1 MSGLAKGWAV
11 FKPMFT
17 ALGVLTA
24 ARLTW
29 GQVVA
34 GESLSIAAT
43 VQWVGDIAHDV
54 VTNVRSWA

>member
-1 MSGLAKGWAV
+1 MNGLGKVWAV
-11 FKPMFT
+11 FRPAFT

-34 GESLSIAAT
+34 GEALSIAAT
-43 VQWVGDIAHDV
+43 VQWMGDIAHDV
-54 VTNVRSWA
+54 IVEVRQWA